1 MPIMSIYDAE
11 NSEWR
16 EIPSLKGRPASIEVG
31 KVTTL
36 ADNDFAYVKNTGTKR
51 EAVLDFGIPRGAS
64 GITPVRGI
72 DFWTSADQEQ
82 IIKDVSDKLNLQFTQ
97 LMNAIQNK
105 PSTFVLENKA
115 ELDSLLDL
123 NNDTITYNNEEIKL
137 NPGDM
142 FLLKSLDEP
151 DYWFGLDMNGEKLHE
166 LEARKIDLTDYMKTN
181 SIQLISYADYEDLV
195 SSGSVNEE
203 IFYYVYEG

>member
-11 NSEWR
+11 NGEWR

>member
-51 EAVLDFGIPRGAS
+51 EAILDFGIPRGAS

-151 DYWFGLDMNGEKLHE
+151 DYWFGLDINGEKLHE
-166 LEARKIDLTDYMKTN
+166 LEARKIDLTYYMKTN
-181 SIQLISYADYEDLV
+181 SI
-195 SSGSVNEE
+195 
-203 IFYYVYEG
+203 

>member
-51 EAVLDFGIPRGAS
+51 EAVFDFGIPRGAR

-195 SSGSVNEE
+195 SNGSVNEE

>member
-51 EAVLDFGIPRGAS
+51 EAVFDFGIPRGAS

-142 FLLKSLDEP
+142 FLLESLDEP
-151 DYWFGLDMNGEKLHE
+151 DYWFGLDLNGEKLHE

>member
-51 EAVLDFGIPRGAS
+51 EAVFDFGIPRGAS

-151 DYWFGLDMNGEKLHE
+151 DYWFALDMNGEKLHE
-166 LEARKIDLTDYMKTN
+166 LEERKIDLTDYMKTN

>member
-51 EAVLDFGIPRGAS
+51 EAVFDFGIPRGAS

-72 DFWTSADQEQ
+72 DVCTSADQEQ

>member
-51 EAVLDFGIPRGAS
+51 EAVFDFGIPRGAS
-64 GITPVRGI
+64 GITPVREI
-72 DFWTSADQEQ
+72 NFQTSADQEQ